1 MKRIT
6 TNAFYAL
13 AIGMLMTACTNRP
26 YATLQRTPAEVATT
40 RSVATAPVVA
50 EQTVSQAGIQPVT
63 VPVTVTEAAPQTVN
77 EALAKYEAV
86 ASADNKL
93 SVSDKQKLDKR
104 MGRIRQLLATTSLTE
119 ASAGAATHK
128 ATAMERM
135 MVKKINK
142 KIQQKMS
149 PEKTQKAQLNTG
161 VLTGGAV
168 LVILGLLLL
177 LLTSGTAATLGL
189 VSLIVGA
196 VLLLIGLL

>member
-1 MKRIT
+1 
-6 TNAFYAL
+6 
-13 AIGMLMTACTNRP
+13 MTACNNRQ
-26 YATLQRTPAEVATT
+26 YATLQRTPSDVAHTGAALTTPVAQAPSATPADMLPVTAPEPSAEV
-40 RSVATAPVVA
+40 
-50 EQTVSQAGIQPVT
+50 
-63 VPVTVTEAAPQTVN
+63 APQTVHG
-77 EALAKYEAV
+77 ALAAYEAV
-86 ASADNKL
+86 AKADNKL
-93 SVSDKQKLDKR
+93 TVSDKQKLDKR
-104 MGRIRQLLATTSLTE
+104 MGRIKQLLATTSFTE
-119 ASAGAATHK
+119 ASANATTHK
-128 ATAMERM
+128 TTAMERM